1 MAGPGVVRSRPGP
14 PRRRPG
20 PGALHRVR
28 RAVLGVQAR
37 CAVLLEPMPVPAPPG
52 GRSGSGSP
60 MRGVRRTDAAGQAG
74 SGAVLLGSL
83 PATSSSSQATRAG
96 RVAVMSMCVRYA
108 GDSYTYLLDS
118 VATDHG
124 RAAGS
129 PMTRYYTVAGTP
141 PGTWLGSGLTG
152 LDEGRGLTAGSSVTP
167 TQMARLFADGT
178 DPLTGGPLGRS
189 PHVYPDGPDRRRPVA
204 GFDCT
209 FTVSKS
215 VSVLWG
221 LADDATRDAIYAAHR
236 QAIADVIEVIER
248 DVARTRIGTNGVA
261 QVQTHGV
268 IAAAFDHWDSRGND
282 PNLHT
287 HVVVANRV
295 QGPDGRWRTLDSRAI
310 HRAAVAMS
318 ERYDALLADHLA
330 TRLGL
335 SWEYR
340 ERGPRRNPAY
350 ELATIPPALIAEF
363 SRRSARID
371 AETDRLV
378 AAYAADHGRQPDP
391 ATVLRLRQQATL
403 ATRGV
408 KEVHPLADLTAD
420 WGERAGRVLGTDP
433 SGWAESIMATA
444 ATGLEREAGAAFAAV
459 CDPDRP
465 ESIDRIIDDAAT
477 AALATLSRKRSTW
490 TPWNAHAEASRALRA
505 HRFAD
510 AAQRDEATNRV
521 VGEVAARAVLLTPPE
536 VASTPS
542 GLRRLD
548 GSSAFRATNAQRY
561 TSRELLAAE
570 ARLLAAGRD
579 RTGPIATATG
589 GEGIGD
595 LFDDQAAALT
605 SIIESG
611 RTIDV
616 LVGPAGSGKTR
627 TLAGMRAVWEA
638 EHGRGSVV
646 GLAPSAAA
654 ADVLAAS
661 LGVPTENTAK
671 WLVEHDL
678 EPDRLRRIERLRDAA
693 VAAQDPTV
701 ARTLTAAIRETSAE
715 VERWRFR
722 PGQLVIVDE
731 ASLAATVDLD
741 RIAACA
747 GEAGA
752 KLLLVGDWAQLSSV
766 EAGGALGLLVRDRGA
781 DAPELGAAR
790 RFIHPWERETSA
802 RLRIGDPGSVD
813 TYAEHG
819 RIAEGDHADMVEAAW
834 RAWTD
839 DERAGRRSLM
849 IAAERSTVRALN
861 ERARAERVQAGLV
874 EADGQPLHDGLTA
887 GIGDRIVTRRNDR
900 RLVFG
905 RGWVKNGD
913 TWIVTDREPDG
924 GLRVQRPGGG
934 PTVDLPGEYVAE
946 HVELGYATTAH
957 RAQGATVDT
966 AHAVIGGS
974 GASREVL
981 YVMLTRGRE
990 ANHVYVATDRDV
1002 EPLTGF
1008 ADEPPTGRGV
1018 LQSVLGNPG
1027 ASVSAHEVGH
1037 EEREAASSIRTLA
1050 AEYETIAH
1058 LAQAPRWA
1066 AVLARA
1072 GLDPERIGEIED
1084 SSAFGAL
1091 CTALRRAEA
1100 YGLRVEA
1107 AVPRLIEGVAVGA
1120 RDPAAVLHARV
1131 EAWVAGAIRA
1141 GRTTAQ
1147 ELVAGMIPVARGA
1160 MADDLAESLHDR
1172 ERLMEQRIDVLI
1184 DRAERADAA
1193 WLADLGSR
1201 PADPSAAR
1209 EWEAARRSAAAYRDR
1224 YGVTGPDPLGPEVT
1238 GDLQRAAARGHC
1250 AAAMSVARPEP
1261 SLPTGAGER
1270 RRLSTD
1276 SAALPSL
1283 RLPSAGR

>member
-1 MAGPGVVRSRPGP
+1 
-14 PRRRPG
+14 
-20 PGALHRVR
+20 
-28 RAVLGVQAR
+28 
-37 CAVLLEPMPVPAPPG
+37 
-52 GRSGSGSP
+52 
-60 MRGVRRTDAAGQAG
+60 
-74 SGAVLLGSL
+74 
-83 PATSSSSQATRAG
+83 
-96 RVAVMSMCVRYA
+96 MSMCVRYA

-118 VATDHG
+118 AASDHG

-129 PMTRYYTVAGTP
+129 PMTRYYTAAGTP

-152 LDEGRGLTAGSSVTP
+152 LAEGPGLTAGSSVAP
-167 TQMARLFADGT
+167 AQMARLFADGT
-178 DPLTGGPLGRS
+178 DPLTGAPLGRS

-209 FTVSKS
+209 FTVPKS

-261 QVQTHGV
+261 QVETRGV
-268 IAAAFDHWDSRGND
+268 IAAAFDHWDSRDND

-287 HVVVANRV
+287 HVVIANRV
-295 QGPDGRWRTLDSRAI
+295 QGPDGQWRTLDSRAI

-318 ERYDALLADHLA
+318 ERYDALLADHLT

-335 SWEYR
+335 TWEYR

-350 ELATIPPALIAEF
+350 ELAAVPPTLLAEF

-378 AAYAADHGRQPDP
+378 AAYVADHGRQPDP

-403 ATRGV
+403 ATRGI
-408 KEVHPLADLTAD
+408 KEVHPPADLTAD
-420 WGERAGRVLGTDP
+420 WCERAGRVLGTDP
-433 SGWAESIMATA
+433 SRWAESIVATA
-444 ATGLEREAGAAFAAV
+444 AAGLERETGAPSAV
-459 CDPDRP
+459 CDLDRP
-465 ESIDRIIDDAAT
+465 ESNDRIIDDAAT

-490 TPWNAHAEASRALRA
+490 TPWNAEAEVSRALRA
-505 HRFAD
+505 HRFTTTEA
-510 AAQRDEATNRV
+510 RDEATARV
-521 VGEVAARAVLLTPPE
+521 VTEVASRSVLLTPPE
-536 VASTPS
+536 VASTPTA
-542 GLRRLD
+542 LRRSD
-548 GSSAFRATNAQRY
+548 GSSGFRATNAQRY
-561 TSRELLAAE
+561 TSREQLAAE

-579 RTGPIATATG
+579 RNGPTAPAAG
-589 GEGIGD
+589 GTKAGD

-611 RTIDV
+611 RAVDV

-627 TLAGMRAVWEA
+627 TLAAMRAIWEA

-661 LGVPTENTAK
+661 LCVPTENTAK

-678 EPDRLRRIERLRDAA
+678 EPDRRRRIERLREAA
-693 VAAQDPTV
+693 VAAQDPMA
-701 ARTLTAAIRETSAE
+701 ARTLAAAVRETCAE

-731 ASLAATVDLD
+731 ASLAATLDLD

-766 EAGGALGLLVRDRGA
+766 EAGGAFGLLVRDRGA

-790 RFIHPWERETSA
+790 RFIHPWEREVSA

-819 RIAEGDHADMVEAAW
+819 RIVEGDHADMVEAAW

-849 IAAERSTVRALN
+849 IAAERTTVRALN
-861 ERARAERVQAGLV
+861 ERARAERVHAGV
-874 EADGQPLHDGLTA
+874 VDADGQHLHDGLTA

-900 RLVFG
+900 RLAVG
-905 RGWVKNGD
+905 PGWVKNGD
-913 TWIVTDREPDG
+913 AWIVTDREHDG

-934 PTVDLPGEYVAE
+934 PKVRLPGEYVAE

-966 AHAVIGGS
+966 AHAVVGSS

-990 ANHVYVATDRDV
+990 SNHVYVATDRDV

-1008 ADEPPTGRGV
+1008 SDEPPTGRGV
-1018 LQSVLGNPG
+1018 LLAVLGNQG
-1027 ASVSAHEVGH
+1027 ASMSAHEVGH
-1037 EEREAASSIRTLA
+1037 EERLTAASIRTLA

-1058 LAQAPRWA
+1058 LAEAPRWA
-1066 AVLARA
+1066 AALGAA
-1072 GLDPERIGEIED
+1072 GLDPEQMAEIED
-1084 SSAFGAL
+1084 SPAHGAL
-1091 CTALRRAEA
+1091 CTSLRRAEA
-1100 YGLRVEA
+1100 YGLHFEVA
-1107 AVPRLIEGVAVGA
+1107 LPRMVDGTAVGA

-1131 EAWVAGAIRA
+1131 EAWVAAAIRT
-1141 GRTTAQ
+1141 GRATAP
-1147 ELVAGMIPVARGA
+1147 ELVVGLIPAASGE
-1160 MADDLAESLHDR
+1160 MADDLAEALQDR
-1172 ERLMEQRIDVLI
+1172 ARLMGRRIDVLI
-1184 DRAERADAA
+1184 DRAERAGAA
-1193 WLADLGSR
+1193 WLTGLGPR
-1201 PADPSAAR
+1201 PADPAAAH
-1209 EWEAARRSAAAYRDR
+1209 EWEAARRAVVAYRDR
-1224 YGVTGPDPLGPEVT
+1224 YGVTDPDPLGPEVT
-1238 GDLQRAAARGHC
+1238 GDLQRAAARLHC
-1250 AAAMSVARPEP
+1250 AAAMSSALSEHAP
-1261 SLPTGAGER
+1261 SRGGGVPRG
-1270 RRLSTD
+1270 LSTD
-1276 SAALPSL
+1276 SPALPSL
-1283 RLPSAGR
+1283 RLPTAAR